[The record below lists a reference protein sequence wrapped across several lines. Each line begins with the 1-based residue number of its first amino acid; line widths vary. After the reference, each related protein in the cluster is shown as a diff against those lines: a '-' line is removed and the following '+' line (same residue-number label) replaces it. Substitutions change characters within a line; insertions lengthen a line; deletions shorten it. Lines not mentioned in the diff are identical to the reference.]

1 MTRTTF
7 AARMAPVAAAAIAL
21 TLVAAPAPLFAQ
33 AANDSGG
40 AAQAMVPPEAEAF
53 ATKAAVSGLYEIEAG
68 RIAAEKAK
76 DPDVRASG
84 QRMVTDHS
92 KADQELRQAAGVLQL
107 PMATDAA
114 HEALL
119 KALRD
124 AGDDFDKIYVQQQ
137 IDAHREAVEL
147 FTQFSTTGPNGT
159 FRAFAAKTLPVL
171 QMHQEMAGR
180 LAEKVK

>member
-76 DPDVRASG
+76 DPDVRAFG
-84 QRMVTDHS
+84 QQMVTDHS